1 MNRDYT
7 AAELADLA
15 GVHVATVRRLARA
28 GRLPGAYRIGAR
40 WRFAREAIERLRG
53 EVSRWT
59 RHTSDIVLSEVT
71 IDDIM
76 SEGAVN
82 DAS

>member
-1 MNRDYT
+1 MEKDYT
-7 AAELADLA
+7 VGEFAALVC
-15 GVHVATVRRLARA
+15 VHPDTVRRLARA
-28 GRLPGAYRIGAR
+28 GRLPGAYKVGSQWRI
-40 WRFAREAIERLRG
+40 AREAVERLRG